1 MTDEQ
6 NERAARVAKVIAK
19 AMGDNFADAFKNKQ
33 RWTAK
38 HGMSGGRFRNIN
50 EPFQSDYLAAAE
62 AATAAIAREFE
73 ALEAE
78 NARLREALIWCS
90 GSNDFNE
97 GGVARVGWLKLCA
110 PLLSRAALKEPSH
123 EHG

>member
-1 MTDEQ
+1 MDNLVATD
-6 NERAARVAKVIAK
+6 RI
-19 AMGDNFADAFKNKQ
+19 
-33 RWTAK
+33 
-38 HGMSGGRFRNIN
+38 
-50 EPFQSDYLAAAE
+50 
-62 AATAAIAREFE
+62 E

-110 PLLSRAALKEPSH
+110 PLLARAALGASH
-123 EHG
+123 D

>member
-6 NERAARVAKVIAK
+6 NERAARVWRE
-19 AMGDNFADAFKNKQ
+19 AMSA
-33 RWTAK
+33 
-38 HGMSGGRFRNIN
+38 
-50 EPFQSDYLAAAE
+50 YAAE
-62 AATAAIAREFE
+62 QEVIDGVVHLNMNKRNQAATAVIAREFE

-110 PLLSRAALKEPSH
+110 PLLARAALGASH

>member
-1 MTDEQ
+1 MIDEQ
-6 NERAARVAKVIAK
+6 NERAARVWREADQAGEDAYVEAVQTGTTADK
-19 AMGDNFADAFKNKQ
+19 A
-33 RWTAK
+33 
-38 HGMSGGRFRNIN
+38 H
-50 EPFQSDYLAAAE
+50 AAGNA